1 MQKNIIVK
9 QTGFKDCAVSC
20 LLSIIR
26 YYKGNISKEELLY
39 LVNTN
44 QNGTS
49 AYHMIEGMRKIGF
62 DGLGRKINTNDLLKD
77 NIICPFIVHVKN
89 QEFYHFIVIYEIN
102 TKRKYLVAMDP
113 AIGKRK
119 ITFDEF
125 DKIYLNSVLEFS
137 VINELPNI
145 KEKEKLF
152 TLIISLIRI
161 NKNILIKLFLISLFS
176 SVFTIGSS
184 FSYKIILDSVTI
196 ENYNK
201 LISIIL
207 ICFTLI
213 IVLKN
218 LLSFLRDKL
227 LTEFKE
233 KISKDITIKIFRHIF
248 NLPYQ
253 YLKNKPTGEI
263 ISRINDINNLY
274 DFILSIFLNLFINLF
289 LIIMSLIV
297 LMIINIRLTIITVY
311 IFIFYIFLVIFYF
324 KIIKRKIIE
333 VKTSHADYNRISIES
348 IENYESI
355 KNLKINIYILDKI
368 KNSYYKFLRNLKE
381 LEQKIIKENYYKELI
396 TDTLNL
402 IILVTGSYLVI
413 TNKITVGNLILYLTI
428 LSFYIIPLKDL
439 LNLILNYNQS
449 LTSYERINDLL
460 LINTEK
466 INSEDYSMI
475 NGDIVFE
482 NVFYSHDKVNN
493 ILSNIDFKIEKNS
506 KYLIHGKSGEG
517 KSTLMKILVKYLKN
531 YSGEI
536 YIGNYN
542 LKDIKLETINNSIL
556 YVSQNENI
564 FNGTLKENII
574 LNKQIN
580 NKKYEEIL
588 KICKVDKIRN
598 KKTFRDN
605 FLIEENGFNLSG
617 GEKQRIILAR
627 ALLNNFNYLIL
638 DECLSEIDSSL
649 EKEIIQNIFDYFKD
663 KTIIYITHKEE
674 IKKLFNEV
682 YEC

>member
-137 VINELPNI
+137 VISELPNI

>member
-1 MQKNIIVK
+1 MQKNIIVR

-62 DGLGRKINTNDLLKD
+62 DGLGRKINTNDLLKN

>member
-1 MQKNIIVK
+1 MQKNIIVR